1 MTDDLAAVIAVDGG
15 NSKTDLALVAADG
28 ALLALTRGPGMPAK
42 LSGRTVALI
51 GELVASAARLAG
63 LPAALP
69 GRAVAGHLVACVA
82 NADLPAE
89 ERQLEAMLTGQGWTR
104 STLVAN
110 DTYAVLR
117 AGLDDR
123 QIAGAARPWGVGV
136 TCGSGINCIGLAP
149 DGRSYRF
156 LALGKITGDWGGGYG
171 IGLEAQYAAVRAA
184 DGRGPRTALAEL
196 VPAHF
201 GLAEPNDV
209 AVAIHLGEMS
219 SEELAGLTPVVVAAA
234 DAGDQ
239 VARDLVMRQ
248 AEEIF
253 LMARSAIRQ
262 LDLAG
267 PVPVVLGGGVLAAGH
282 ALLIGQITSLIKAE
296 LPAAVVR
303 VVRQAPVVGAA
314 LLGLDA
320 AGAPVDAKQRVRDAF
335 ATQPTALSQP
345 R

>member
-1 MTDDLAAVIAVDGG
+1 
-15 NSKTDLALVAADG
+15 
-28 ALLALTRGPGMPAK
+28 
-42 LSGRTVALI
+42 
-51 GELVASAARLAG
+51 
-63 LPAALP
+63 
-69 GRAVAGHLVACVA
+69 
-82 NADLPAE
+82 
-89 ERQLEAMLTGQGWTR
+89 MLTGQGWTR

-239 VARDLVMRQ
+239 VARELVMRQ